1 MSVRITATSLMAG
14 AVAIAAVP
22 VSAASD
28 ARVEAFRAACISD
41 RQDFEAILVRAS
53 SGGWKVVTGEADP
66 ALKAVLAASADPA
79 AGSAN
84 SIRAFRKEIDGRP
97 TFLVTSRVT
106 SGQYVLVGCYLYDFT
121 ATTPLAPELFNDW
134 LGGPPAAEMNEPGN
148 AVGYQWGNAANASRN
163 LGRLRDLHR
172 RRRRRRQGDWLQR
185 RGHEDHLERSGGE
198 ISHPI

>member
-28 ARVEAFRAACISD
+28 ARVEAFRAACISE

-53 SGGWKVVTGEADP
+53 SDGWKVVTGETDP
-66 ALKAVLAASADPA
+66 ALKAVLAASTDSA

-148 AVGYQWGNAANASRN
+148 AVGYQWETPQTLPGTWDVYATFIAEGGAGAKETGFSGLVMKITSNEAAAK
-163 LGRLRDLHR
+163 
-172 RRRRRRQGDWLQR
+172 
-185 RGHEDHLERSGGE
+185 
-198 ISHPI
+198 

>member
-28 ARVEAFRAACISD
+28 ARVEAFRAACISE

-53 SGGWKVVTGEADP
+53 SDGWKVVTGESDP
-66 ALKAVLAASADPA
+66 ALKAVLAASAGSA
-79 AGSAN
+79 AGSSN

-148 AVGYQWGNAANASRN
+148 AVGYQWETPQTLPGTWDVYATFIAEGGAGAKETGFSGLVMKITSNEAAAK
-163 LGRLRDLHR
+163 
-172 RRRRRRQGDWLQR
+172 
-185 RGHEDHLERSGGE
+185 
-198 ISHPI
+198 

>member
-1 MSVRITATSLMAG
+1 MAG

-53 SGGWKVVTGEADP
+53 SDGWKVVTGESDP
-66 ALKAVLAASADPA
+66 ALKAVLAASADSA
-79 AGSAN
+79 AGSSN

-148 AVGYQWGNAANASRN
+148 AVGYQWETPQTLPGTWDVYATFIAEGGAGAKETGFSGLVMKITSNEAAAK
-163 LGRLRDLHR
+163 
-172 RRRRRRQGDWLQR
+172 
-185 RGHEDHLERSGGE
+185 
-198 ISHPI
+198 

>member
-1 MSVRITATSLMAG
+1 MPVRITATSLVAG

-28 ARVEAFRAACISD
+28 ARVDAFRAACISD

-53 SGGWKVVTGEADP
+53 SDGWKVVTGETDP
-66 ALKAVLAASADPA
+66 ALKAVLAASADSA

-121 ATTPLAPELFNDW
+121 ATTPLAPELFNEW

-148 AVGYQWGNAANASRN
+148 AVGYQWETPQTLPGTWDVYATFIAEGGAGAKETGFSGLVMKITSNEAAAK
-163 LGRLRDLHR
+163 
-172 RRRRRRQGDWLQR
+172 
-185 RGHEDHLERSGGE
+185 
-198 ISHPI
+198 

>member
-148 AVGYQWGNAANASRN
+148 AVGYQWETPQTLPGTWDVYATFIAEGGAGAKETGFSGVVMKITSNEAAAK
-163 LGRLRDLHR
+163 
-172 RRRRRRQGDWLQR
+172 
-185 RGHEDHLERSGGE
+185 
-198 ISHPI
+198 

>member
-53 SGGWKVVTGEADP
+53 SGGRKVVTGEADP

-148 AVGYQWGNAANASRN
+148 AVGYQWETPQTLPGTWDVYATFIAEGGAGAKETGFSGLVMKITSNEAAAK
-163 LGRLRDLHR
+163 
-172 RRRRRRQGDWLQR
+172 
-185 RGHEDHLERSGGE
+185 
-198 ISHPI
+198 

>member
-53 SGGWKVVTGEADP
+53 SDGWKVVTGEADP
-66 ALKAVLAASADPA
+66 ALKAVLAASAGSA
-79 AGSAN
+79 AGSSN

-148 AVGYQWGNAANASRN
+148 AVGYQWETPQTLPGTWDVYATFIAEGGAGAKETGFSGLVMKITSNEAAAK
-163 LGRLRDLHR
+163 
-172 RRRRRRQGDWLQR
+172 
-185 RGHEDHLERSGGE
+185 
-198 ISHPI
+198 